1 MKNGR
6 IQDKRL
12 YLSNKQKDEIEAAIY
27 NDTLE
32 TLYQGIPK
40 TIEGFVSEEAIKE
53 LIGEEEYIHVPEQ
66 EEFIL
71 TRRGRIYNTERLKSV
86 LIHYSGRNIRIYLK
100 GKKRE
105 YPQLYEYAGWD
116 YDPIKILKEFKK
128 NKWEVRVQDNYKT
141 FFESL

>member
-12 YLSNKQKDEIEAAIY
+12 YLSNKQRDEIEAAIY

-32 TLYQGIPK
+32 TLYKDIPK
-40 TIEGFVSEEAIKE
+40 TIEGFVPEEAIKE

-71 TRRGRIYNTERLKSV
+71 TRRGRIYNTERSKSV

-116 YDPIKILKEFKK
+116 YDPIEILKNFKK
-128 NKWEVRVQDNYKT
+128 NKWKVSVQENYKT